1 MFDRLEDEM
10 IHFFFFQDKICS
22 VLYSLKNQEFLPKM
36 RALENSFHSMAVFQ
50 EQFAA
55 FFTDKVCFVNIL

>member
-1 MFDRLEDEM
+1 MLSSF
-10 IHFFFFQDKICS
+10 
-22 VLYSLKNQEFLPKM
+22 KNQEFLPKM

-55 FFTDKVCFVNIL
+55 FFTDKVCFVGILL